1 MYVLSS
7 EADNNRITVE
17 FVLAGAAL
25 MVPRNDPTSRELESQ
40 VRLVGCQGR
49 RGGGLFPD
57 F

>member
-7 EADNNRITVE
+7 EADNRITVE

-25 MVPRNDPTSRELESQ
+25 MVPRNDPTSRKLESQ
-40 VRLVGCQGR
+40 VPLVGCQGR